1 MNYVILAGGTG
12 TRLWPMSRDLK
23 PKQLS
28 QLVTNVTML
37 EDTIERFVGLAEG
50 SNLYISTNQTFASMI
65 QELLPSIPKDHYII
79 EPEKRDTG
87 PAMAYVATWMS
98 RIAPDEPMAFIA
110 SDHFI
115 RDPAM
120 YRDTFRAAETMIRET
135 GKLLDISVTPTF
147 PSTTLG
153 YTKIGKLIEDRK
165 GIHFYQFAEHK
176 EKPDYDTAKRFLD
189 EGNYLWHANYYM
201 WTPRKF
207 VEAYKQYAPGI
218 GDHLDELLEAIESGN
233 QNKLA
238 TVYSQM
244 EKISIDY
251 AVTEKMNPEDVLI
264 IRGDFGWGDL
274 GSWDTV
280 YDELS
285 HKTDKEG
292 NLTKGNW
299 HGLDTRD
306 SLIYGDGDKLITTI
320 GISNLVIV
328 DTPDALLVTQRGRGQ
343 DVKKIVENLKE
354 KGHDHL
360 L

>member
-12 TRLWPMSRDLK
+12 TRLWPLSRNSQ

-28 QLVTNVTML
+28 RLVTNVTIL
-37 EDTIERFVGLAEG
+37 EDTVKNLGDLVGPE
-50 SNLYISTNQTFASMI
+50 NLYISTNPTFAPMI
-65 QELLPSIPKDHYII
+65 QELVPQVPKDHYII
-79 EPEKRDTG
+79 EPSKRDTG

-98 RIAPDEPMAFIA
+98 RVAPDEPMVFIP

-115 RDPAM
+115 RDPEM
-120 YRDTFRAAETMIRET
+120 YRETFRAAEAMIRET
-135 GKLLDISVTPTF
+135 GKLLDISIQPTF

-153 YTKIGKLIEDRK
+153 YTKVGELVDDRN

-176 EKPDYDTAKRFLD
+176 EKPDYDTARKFLD

-201 WTPRKF
+201 WTPAKF
-207 VEAYKQYAPGI
+207 VAAYRKYAPGI
-218 GDHLDELLEAIESGN
+218 GDHLDDLLVAIESGDSDR
-233 QNKLA
+233 LA
-238 TVYSQM
+238 TTYGKM

-251 AVTEKMNPEDVLI
+251 AVTEKMDPEDVLI

-285 HKTDKEG
+285 HRTDKDG
-292 NLTKGNW
+292 NLVKGNW
-299 HGLDTRD
+299 HGVDTSE
-306 SLIYGDGDKLITTI
+306 SLIYATGDKLVTTI
-320 GISNLVIV
+320 GVSNLVIV
-328 DTPDALLVTQRGRGQ
+328 DTPDALLVTQRGMGQ
-343 DVKKIVENLKE
+343 DVKKLLELLTE
-354 KGHDHL
+354 KGQSDL

>member
-12 TRLWPMSRDLK
+12 TRLWPLSRNLK

-37 EDTIERFVGLAEG
+37 QDTLERFEGLATPE
-50 SNLYISTNQTFASMI
+50 SLYISTNPTFASMI
-65 QELLPSIPKDHYII
+65 QELVPSIPKDHYII

-98 RIAPDEPMAFIA
+98 RVAPDEPMAFIA

-115 RDPAM
+115 RDPKM
-120 YRDTFRAAETMIRET
+120 YRATFRAAEQMIRDT
-135 GKLLDISVTPTF
+135 GKLLDISVQPTF

-153 YTKIGKLIEDRK
+153 YTKVGELVEDRG

-176 EKPDYDTAKRFLD
+176 EKPDYETARKFLD

-201 WTPRKF
+201 WTPAKF
-207 VEAYKQYAPGI
+207 VEAYKRYAPGI
-218 GDHLDELLEAIESGN
+218 GDHLDALSEAIETGDSE
-233 QNKLA
+233 QLA
-238 TVYSQM
+238 TVYGKM

-285 HKTDKEG
+285 HKTDRAG
-292 NLTKGNW
+292 NLVKGNW
-299 HGLDTRD
+299 HGIDTRE
-306 SLIYGDGDKLITTI
+306 SLIYGAGDKLVTTI
-320 GISNLVIV
+320 GVSNLVIV

-343 DVKKIVENLKE
+343 DVKKLVELLTE
-354 KGHDHL
+354 QGQEHL

>member
-12 TRLWPMSRDLK
+12 TRLWPLSRNNR

-28 QLVTNVTML
+28 TLVTDLTML
-37 EDTIERFVGLAEG
+37 EDAIKNLGDLVSAD
-50 SNLYISTNQTFASMI
+50 NLYISTNNAFAPII
-65 QELLPSIPKDHYII
+65 QELIPTVSREHYII

-115 RDPAM
+115 RDPRM
-120 YRDTFRAAETMIRET
+120 YRATFRAAEAMIRQT
-135 GKLLDISVTPTF
+135 GKLLDISIQPTF

-153 YTKIGKLIEDRK
+153 YTKIGELIEDRA

-189 EGNYLWHANYYM
+189 DGTYLWHANYYM

-207 VEAYKQYAPGI
+207 VEAYKRYAPGI
-218 GDHLDELLEAIESGN
+218 GDHLGDLLAAIESDDER
-233 QNKLA
+233 QLA
-238 TVYSQM
+238 TTYRQM

-251 AVTEKMNPEDVLI
+251 AVTEKMNPKDVLI

-285 HKTDKEG
+285 HKTDREG
-292 NLTKGNW
+292 NLVKGNW
-299 HGLDTRD
+299 HGIDTRE
-306 SLIYGDGDKLITTI
+306 SLIYGAGEKLVTTI
-320 GISNLVIV
+320 GVSNLVIV

-343 DVKKIVENLKE
+343 DVKKLVELLEQQGKE
-354 KGHDHL
+354 QL